1 MRVKTAFNACRD
13 GEVHPSRIEAGSE
26 CPPELIGVA
35 RELGALETP
44 ADTRKREA
52 AERKAEVER
61 LQEEA
66 AQARLAAARAAEV
79 AQAAEARAVEAEAA
93 ARAAGV

>member
-1 MRVKTAFNACRD
+1 MERVMRVKTAFNACRD

-52 AERKAEVER
+52 AERKAE
-61 LQEEA
+61 
-66 AQARLAAARAAEV
+66 
-79 AQAAEARAVEAEAA
+79 AA